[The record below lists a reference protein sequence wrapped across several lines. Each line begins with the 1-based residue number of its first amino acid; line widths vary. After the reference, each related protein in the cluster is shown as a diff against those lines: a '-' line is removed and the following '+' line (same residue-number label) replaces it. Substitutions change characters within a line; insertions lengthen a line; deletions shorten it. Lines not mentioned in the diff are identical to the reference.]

1 MAVNRDITEKVADL
15 IKIAIPSSEIDHY
28 ASQLNTALDQVDVL
42 QEINTESTPITA
54 QTHGLTNIFG
64 EDRASESL
72 NMDDYHNNKN
82 FRKGYFVV
90 KKVI

>member
-28 ASQLNTALDQVDVL
+28 TSQLNTALDQVDVL

-64 EDRASESL
+64 EDHASESL
-72 NMDDYHNNKN
+72 DLDDYHNNKN